1 MSMLDFIMLLS
12 RDAMLSV
19 CDMCGLGHPLYL
31 CWLLPLLCEVI
42 LWNHFI
48 GESCYCPLSILLLDD
63 CSVLLVHIL
72 PFTTCHS
79 CCQMPSVCQLY
90 LYTATMEVCGSE
102 EGMMFT
108 LRPVWLEVL
117 KFNKYCSTFVLF
129 DKKFSILD

>member
-31 CWLLPLLCEVI
+31 CWLLPVLCEVI

-63 CSVLLVHIL
+63 CFSFVGSYSAIHYVSLMLPNAFCLSVIHVY
-72 PFTTCHS
+72 C
-79 CCQMPSVCQLY
+79 Y
-90 LYTATMEVCGSE
+90 YGSLWA
-102 EGMMFT
+102 GG
-108 LRPVWLEVL
+108 
-117 KFNKYCSTFVLF
+117 
-129 DKKFSILD
+129 